1 MNVVELELMAVSKD
15 ELIVFQGRSAVELMM
30 ILELEPSEKSK
41 EELLVLS
48 LPCPLSKS
56 ELLCAVLVLVICDDV
71 A

>member
-1 MNVVELELMAVSKD
+1 MNVEWELMAAVSKE
-15 ELIVFQGRSAVELMM
+15 ELIVFQGRGAVLMM
-30 ILELEPSEKSK
+30 ILELEPSERSK

-56 ELLCAVLVLVICDDV
+56 ELLCAVLVLVICDD